1 LNKNKPRDGKFNS
14 TSFAASGFISS
25 QYIAALSQLLFV
37 FFAEE
42 NKLAEKIR
50 ASRYKVFFF
59 MAILYNE

>member
-1 LNKNKPRDGKFNS
+1 LNKNKPRDGKL
-14 TSFAASGFISS
+14 TSVSLMAFVFISW
-25 QYIAALSQLLFV
+25 QHIALSQLFFI

-42 NKLAEKIR
+42 NKLTEKIR